1 MNTAGTKNAKQHS
14 RGLIVLV
21 TMIAVGGLG
30 IVARVR
36 SEAALE
42 SETHD
47 VEIPLVKTVH
57 AVRGGAGGELTLPG
71 EVRAYVDAPVYA
83 RATGYVK
90 RWFVD
95 IGAEVKAGRLLA
107 ELDTPEVDAQLRQA
121 EADLSSAEASLS
133 LAMKTSARWTELVAI
148 QAVSHQEYEDKAADL
163 EVKQSSRDAAQEN
176 VYHYRQLQGFK
187 RVVAPFDG
195 VITARNVDIGDLVQ
209 AGTGTAGAGSKE
221 LFHLVDASK
230 LRVYI
235 DVPQSR
241 SGALTPGSEARV
253 IFPENPGKRYL
264 GSVVRT
270 AGAIA
275 PDTRT
280 LRVEVEVENARRALL
295 GGSYAEVTFS
305 LPAADTLRLPINSI
319 LFRGD
324 GLTVA
329 SVDVGGLIRLVPVQL
344 GRDFGTEVEVLDG
357 LSGTE
362 AIALNPPDGIRDG
375 DLVRVKA
382 GG

>member
-1 MNTAGTKNAKQHS
+1 MNTVATTNVKQHS
-14 RGLIVLV
+14 WALIILV
-21 TMIAVGGLG
+21 AVIAVGGFG

-36 SEAALE
+36 SEAALAGE
-42 SETHD
+42 ARD
-47 VEIPLVKTVH
+47 VETPLVKTVH

-90 RWFVD
+90 RWYVD

-133 LAMKTSARWTELVAI
+133 LAAKTSARWAELIAI
-148 QAVSHQEYEDKAADL
+148 QAVSHQDYEDKAADL
-163 EVKQSSRDAAQEN
+163 KAKQAARDAAQEN
-176 VYHYRQLQGFK
+176 VYHFRQLQGFK

-209 AGTGTAGAGSKE
+209 AGTGAAGAGSRE

-241 SGALTPGSEARV
+241 SGALTLGSTARV
-253 IFPENPGKRYL
+253 IFPENPGKPYSGGIL
-264 GSVVRT
+264 RT

-280 LRVEVEVENARRALL
+280 LRVEVDVENSGRALL
-295 GGSYAEVTFS
+295 GGSYAEVIFS
-305 LPAADTLRLPINSI
+305 LPAASTLRLPINSI

-329 SVDVGGLIRLVPVQL
+329 SVDVRGVIRLVPIQL

-362 AIALNPPDGIRDG
+362 AVALNPPDGIRDG